1 MRQEKAPVGPQQNWP
16 GFYSGFHRVLRS
28 GWKEARREDI
38 QKVDSSSVVPA
49 DRWDYDIARP
59 KTLLRI
65 THATRRDYNELEIRF
80 AFADRPPM
88 DVIMNLD
95 AVEAGQPSRT
105 NFQWGNPP
113 TNFQLSGNEQVCW
126 VTVAIK
132 TVAKQVGFTGLGLRV
147 IDRAH

>member
-1 MRQEKAPVGPQQNWP
+1 MTLTKQRLELKARPKWSSTSEWQEKAPVGPQQNWP
-16 GFYSGFHRVLRS
+16 GFYSGFHP
-28 GWKEARREDI
+28 GIEKAAKKARRED

-49 DRWDYDIARP
+49 NRWDYDMAKP

-65 THATRRDYNELEIRF
+65 THATRRDYNELEIR
-80 AFADRPPM
+80 
-88 DVIMNLD
+88 
-95 AVEAGQPSRT
+95 
-105 NFQWGNPP
+105 GNPP